1 MDLDKY
7 YQKYSKEKV
16 DEAIA
21 LLSYKNVDVL
31 QKNESNLASTIYVF
45 RHGQSEDN
53 ANFIFSGWR
62 DSKLTEKGREQ
73 ALILAEKLK
82 DKDLGILIT
91 SDQIRT
97 QETMSIAISKNET
110 AKNLPVIKDLRIRE
124 RSYGILE
131 GTSKLEMQL
140 ENPEL
145 LKAYRRSYTKQVENG
160 ESMEMVY
167 GRVFEF
173 CKDLENMTRKSR
185 KNIAVCCSANSMRA
199 IREYFEK
206 LTPEQTTQ
214 VEDPLGQDYVS
225 YVIAN

>member
-1 MDLDKY
+1 MDLSKY
-7 YQKYSKEKV
+7 YEKYSKEKV

-21 LLSYKNVDVL
+21 LLSYKNVDTL
-31 QKNESNLASTIYVF
+31 QKNASTSAPIIYVF

-53 ANFIFSGWR
+53 SNFIFSGWR
-62 DSKLTEKGREQ
+62 DAKLTEKGREQ
-73 ALILAEKLK
+73 ALALSDKLK
-82 DKDLGILIT
+82 DKNIGILIT
-91 SDQIRT
+91 SDQVRT
-97 QETMSIAISKNET
+97 QETMALAISKNIA
-110 AKNLPVIKDLRIRE
+110 AKDLPVIKDPRIRE
-124 RSYGILE
+124 RSYGVLE
-131 GTSKLEMQL
+131 GKSKLEMQL

-145 LKAYRRSYTKQVENG
+145 LKEYRRSYTKQAENG

-173 CKDLENMTRKSR
+173 CKDLENMARTNQ

-206 LTPEQTTQ
+206 LSPEQTTH

-225 YVIAN
+225 YVIL